1 MSASVTRIRAALV
14 AALVALV
21 VGGAGSA
28 CSRARHGDG
37 PSPDRGRPIG
47 NTGGAVPRD
56 AAAPAIDAPVVDPAC
71 VAACVRARQME
82 AVAIELIEQ
91 GCARQCAS
99 PPPPALP

>member
-1 MSASVTRIRAALV
+1 MSAGVIHLRAAIV
-14 AALVALV
+14 AALVMV
-21 VGGAGSA
+21 GAGGA
-28 CSRARHGDG
+28 CSRAPRGDG

-56 AAAPAIDAPVVDPAC
+56 AAAPALDAPVVDPAC

-82 AVAIELIEQ
+82 AVAIDLIEQ

-99 PPPPALP
+99 PPPAALP